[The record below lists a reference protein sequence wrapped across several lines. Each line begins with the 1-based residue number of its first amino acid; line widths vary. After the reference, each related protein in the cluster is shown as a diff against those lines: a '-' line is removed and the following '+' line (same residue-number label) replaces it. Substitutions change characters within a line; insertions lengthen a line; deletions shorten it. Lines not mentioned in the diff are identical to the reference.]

1 MTAPARAA
9 GVFEA
14 APAKVNLYLHVRGRR
29 ADGRHALD
37 TFTAFAAVG
46 DRVSAR
52 RARGLSLEVS
62 GPFAAAIDCAADDN
76 LVMRAARAL
85 AAAARVREGAAISL
99 EKRLPVAAGLG
110 GGSADAA
117 AALRALAR
125 LWRLDMP
132 EAALR
137 AIAAPLG
144 ADIPACVAARPLL
157 VSGAGE
163 ALRPA
168 PRLPRVLPLV
178 LVNPGVPLA
187 TAAVFGAL
195 RAPFSM
201 PAPAPRF
208 AGGTARFAAALARR
222 RNDLEAPAR
231 GLEPLV
237 GETLAALDAAPRRLL
252 ARMSGSGATCFAL
265 FRTGAEA
272 AGAVAALRRARPA
285 RWVCVTRLLAP

>member
-29 ADGRHALD
+29 ADGRHMLD
-37 TFTAFAAVG
+37 TLVAFAAVG
-46 DRVSAR
+46 DRIAAR
-52 RARGLSLEVS
+52 PARGLSLKVS
-62 GPFAAAIDCAADDN
+62 GPFAAAIDCAAEDN

-85 AAAARVREGAAISL
+85 AAAARVREGAALSL

-144 ADIPACVAARPLL
+144 ADIPACVASRPLL
-157 VSGAGE
+157 ASGAGE

-168 PRLPRVLPLV
+168 PRLPRILPLV

-195 RAPFSM
+195 RPPFAAS
-201 PAPAPRF
+201 APAPRF
-208 AGGTARFAAALARR
+208 VGGAARFAAALALR

-231 GLEPLV
+231 RLEPLA
-237 GETLAALDAAPRRLL
+237 GEALAALDASPRRLL

-265 FRTGAEA
+265 YATPADA
-272 AGAVAALRRARPA
+272 ARAAAALRHARPA
-285 RWVCVTRLLAP
+285 RWVRASCILAR